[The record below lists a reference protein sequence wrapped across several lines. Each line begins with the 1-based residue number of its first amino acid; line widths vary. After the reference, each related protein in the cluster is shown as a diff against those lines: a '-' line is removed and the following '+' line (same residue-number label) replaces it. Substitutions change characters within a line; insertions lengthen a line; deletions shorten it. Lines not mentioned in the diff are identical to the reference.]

1 MLLIAC
7 EFCDAAFQLKHS
19 MEERI
24 YTIKY
29 CPFCGGEFSQD
40 EKFKD
45 DMEWLEEEKDGGL
58 DES

>member
-19 MEERI
+19 MEERF

-29 CPFCGGEFSQD
+29 CPFCRSD
-40 EKFKD
+40 ID
-45 DMEWLEEEKDGGL
+45 DPDFEDNVEWLEEEEDYY
-58 DES
+58 E